1 MSNPRWTDDEM
12 RETLDASAEKSRQ
25 ITRLRAEVKR
35 LRAALERAAHE
46 LELLYFFAISN
57 GIAEAG
63 CPPHVQARAAIN
75 AWPGMSIAPEDQG
88 VYLPLPKEN
97 TNAES

>member
-1 MSNPRWTDDEM
+1 MTD
-12 RETLDASAEKSRQ
+12 
-25 ITRLRAEVKR
+25 ITIPPE
-35 LRAALERAAHE
+35 ALEGAKTAFKEATNGYGTFDDFIAATC
-46 LELLYFFAISN
+46 LGLLK
-57 GIAEAG
+57 
-63 CPPHVQARAAIN
+63 